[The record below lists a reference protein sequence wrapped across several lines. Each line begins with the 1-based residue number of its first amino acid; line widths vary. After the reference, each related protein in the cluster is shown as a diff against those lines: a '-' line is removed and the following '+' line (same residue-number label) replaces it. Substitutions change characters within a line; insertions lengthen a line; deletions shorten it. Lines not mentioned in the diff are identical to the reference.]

1 MTLHAALLLS
11 IFDNGISIKIDVSA
25 EESAKWQMKIAGIDH
40 IVLTV
45 KDIETTCVFY
55 GKVLGMNVISFGE
68 GRKALSFG
76 NQKINLHQHGSEF
89 EPKANKPTPGSAD
102 VCFITSAPIPEVIL
116 HLEACG
122 VELLEVKPKN
132 EKST

>member
-1 MTLHAALLLS
+1 MDVNAPAVAVDVADL
-11 IFDNGISIKIDVSA
+11 KIERFMQSEA
-25 EESAKWQMKIAGIDH
+25 AGIDNGQ
-40 IVLTV
+40 IRFVLRSA
-45 KDIETTCVFY
+45 D
-55 GKVLGMNVISFGE
+55 
-68 GRKALSFG
+68 
-76 NQKINLHQHGSEF
+76 SEF